1 MKANKPTHFTL
12 QYKIKHLLITIAAVV
27 LVGCGPPKPP
37 KISLFEAAVNGD
49 IKAIKQHLSAGTDI
63 SENTTDR
70 TETPLVGA
78 ILLSKGWYNTGHH
91 KIKVLKLLIS
101 NGADVNVI
109 TDNGKTCLDIAKLM
123 NEYEVIKFLQKNG
136 AKTARELKGASY

>member
-1 MKANKPTHFTL
+1 MK
-12 QYKIKHLLITIAAVV
+12 QLLITIAAVV
-27 LVGCGPPKPP
+27 MVGCGPSQAP

-49 IKAIKQHLSAGTDI
+49 LKAIRQHIAIGTDI

-78 ILLSKGWYNTGHH
+78 ILLSKGWYNTGYH
-91 KIKVLKLLIS
+91 KIKVLQLLIS

-109 TDNGKTCLDIAKLM
+109 TDDEKTCLDIAMLM
-123 NEYEVIKFLQKNG
+123 NEYEIIRFLQKNG
-136 AKTARELKGASY
+136 AKTARELRGARY

>member
-1 MKANKPTHFTL
+1 MKH
-12 QYKIKHLLITIAAVV
+12 ILITIAAVV
-27 LVGCGPPKPP
+27 FVGCGPPKPP

-49 IKAIKQHLSAGTDI
+49 IKAIKQHLAAGTKI

-78 ILLSKGWYNTGHH
+78 ILLSKGWYNTGYH
-91 KIKVLKLLIS
+91 KIKVLQLLIS

-109 TDNGKTCLDIAKLM
+109 TDDEKTCLDIAMLM
-123 NEYEVIKFLQKNG
+123 NEYEVIRFLQKNG
-136 AKTARELKGASY
+136 AKTARELRGARY